1 MTFPLPGWRPWG
13 GLGGW
18 RLVRRGEEE
27 ARGLRKEEAE
37 VVLRKPGGSCAK
49 SEVAVFF

>member
-1 MTFPLPGWRPWG
+1 M
-13 GLGGW
+13 
-18 RLVRRGEEE
+18 RRGEEE

-49 SEVAVFF
+49 KLKLQFSLKSRSEAVSRTVVVVA